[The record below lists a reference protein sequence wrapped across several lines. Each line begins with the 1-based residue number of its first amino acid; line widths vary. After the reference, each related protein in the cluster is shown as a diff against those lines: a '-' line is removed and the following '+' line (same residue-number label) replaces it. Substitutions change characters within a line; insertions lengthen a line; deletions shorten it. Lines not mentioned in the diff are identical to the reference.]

1 MKFHKEGYRI
11 IAESFIINVG
21 LAVIMLIL
29 PLPVFVK
36 YILVLFFLSLIG
48 WTLFFFRVPSRRT
61 NEGEHILASADGEVV
76 TIEEIFEPEYFKEK
90 RLQISVFMSGLDVH
104 VNWYPFS
111 GTIKYTNYH
120 EGKYLLARH
129 PKSSEKN
136 ERSSIVLEKESGQ
149 DVLIR
154 QVAGIMARRIV
165 YYGKPGDKVVQG
177 EELGIIRF
185 GSRVDFFLPE
195 GTQVDV
201 NIGQKV
207 RAQRTIIAHFSDK

>member
-11 IAESFIINVG
+11 IAQSFVINAG
-21 LAVIMLIL
+21 LAALTAFLPIPVYLKYLI
-29 PLPVFVK
+29 V
-36 YILVLFFLSLIG
+36 LVFLSLVA
-48 WTLFFFRVPSRRT
+48 WTFFFFRVPERDV
-61 NEGEHILASADGEVV
+61 NDGDHILASADGEVV
-76 TIEEIFEPEYFKEK
+76 TIEEIYEPEYFKEK

-104 VNWYPFS
+104 VNWYPFG

-136 ERSSIVLEKESGQ
+136 ERSSIVIEKEAGK

-165 YYGKPGDKVVQG
+165 YYGKPGDKVKQG

-185 GSRVDFFLPE
+185 GSRVDFFLPV
-195 GTQVDV
+195 GTVPNV
-201 NIGQKV
+201 KLGQKV
-207 RAQRTIIAHFSDK
+207 RAQRTVIAHFP

>member
-1 MKFHKEGYRI
+1 MRFHKEGYRI
-11 IAESFIINVG
+11 IAQSVIINVI
-21 LAVIMLIL
+21 LVAVIIFL
-29 PLPVFVK
+29 PLPVYLK
-36 YILVLFFLSLIG
+36 CILGLFFLSLIG
-48 WTLFFFRVPSRRT
+48 WTLFFFRVPTRKI
-61 NEGEHILASADGEVV
+61 NKGEHILSSADGEVV

-104 VNWYPFS
+104 VNWYPFA
-111 GTIKYTNYH
+111 GTIRYTGYH

-136 ERSSIVLEKESGQ
+136 ERSSIVLEKENGK

-177 EELGIIRF
+177 EEMGIIRF
-185 GSRVDFFLPE
+185 GSRVDFFLPV
-195 GTQVDV
+195 GTIPDV
-201 NIGQKV
+201 KIGQKV
-207 RAQRTIIAHFSDK
+207 RAQRTVIAHFAR

>member
-1 MKFHKEGYRI
+1 MRFHKEGHRI
-11 IAESFIINVG
+11 IARSFIIIAG
-21 LAVIMLIL
+21 LLAIV
-29 PLPVFVK
+29 
-36 YILVLFFLSLIG
+36 LVLPFPVYLKYFFAIIFLSLIA
-48 WTLFFFRVPSRRT
+48 WTFFFFRVPDRDV
-61 NEGEHILASADGEVV
+61 NVGDHILSSADGEIV
-76 TIEEIFEPEYFKEK
+76 TIEEIYEPEYFKEK

-111 GTIKYTNYH
+111 GIIKYTNYH

-136 ERSSIVLEKESGQ
+136 ERSSIVLEKEEGK

-165 YYGKPGDKVVQG
+165 YYGKPGDKVEQG

-185 GSRVDFFLPE
+185 GSRVDFFLPV
-195 GTQVDV
+195 GAIPNVK
-201 NIGQKV
+201 IGQTV
-207 RAQRTIIAHFSDK
+207 RAQRTILAHFS